1 MERIKQIKLLLFIAV
16 AAVSSCKKKD
26 YSLPGLPDKS
36 AINMEVKQD
45 LAVDPGGNTI
55 YLINHT
61 DKVEPVW
68 DYATGKSM
76 RRVDTV
82 RYAFKGDYKIARS
95 AVTGGGIVYLDTV
108 TVHVTKDNLNYVN
121 DPLWV
126 LLSGGPGNEKTW
138 LLDLDAN
145 GVSKVFDGPMY
156 FGGDEL
162 IWGSQ
167 CSKPNGN
174 CWTWAPKWSD
184 NTWLCPKGDYGTMTF
199 SLKGGPFVKVDQKMI
214 STSGITSGTYYLD
227 KDAKTVS
234 FSGVIPLN
242 LGKDQ
247 VYAKATLIALTDKS
261 MQMAFKTPSKA
272 EVGIYN
278 YIAKE

>member
-26 YSLPGLPDKS
+26 YSFPGLPDK
-36 AINMEVKQD
+36 AEINMEVKQD

-61 DKVEPVW
+61 DKVAPVW

-145 GVSKVFDGPMY
+145 GVSLVFDGPVY
-156 FGGDEL
+156 FSGDDL
-162 IWGSQ
+162 GWGAT
-167 CSKPNGN
+167 CTKPNGN
-174 CWTWAPKWSD
+174 CGTWFPKWSD
-184 NTWLCPKGDYGTMTF
+184 NTWICPKGDYGTMTF

-214 STSGITSGTYYLD
+214 SASGITSGTYYLD
-227 KDAKTVS
+227 KDAKTLS
-234 FSGVIPLN
+234 FSNVTPLN
-242 LGKDQ
+242 IGWDQ
-247 VYAKATLIALTDKS
+247 LFSKGTLISLTDKS
-261 MQMAFKTPSKA
+261 MQIGFKHTSKA
-272 EVGIYN
+272 EFEIYN
-278 YIAKE
+278 YIAK